1 VLRGGVAYV
10 LTDTA
15 GLAEDTDDVIEAI
28 GVTRAQEAIRQADI
42 LLWMA
47 DAPPPRDDAIWLHS
61 RADLPGRERLPQGRR
76 LAVRRDDGA
85 SVASVWDAIAET
97 SAALLPREDAVGFK
111 RHQQE
116 QCRRAANTLIA
127 TQTDDVLLIAE
138 ELRVA
143 RQALAEVLGVSATET
158 MLDALFGRFCLGK

>member
-1 VLRGGVAYV
+1 
-10 LTDTA
+10 
-15 GLAEDTDDVIEAI
+15 
-28 GVTRAQEAIRQADI
+28 
-42 LLWMA
+42 
-47 DAPPPRDDAIWLHS
+47 
-61 RADLPGRERLPQGRR
+61 
-76 LAVRRDDGA
+76 
-85 SVASVWDAIAET
+85 VASVWDAIAET

-116 QCRRAANTLIA
+116 QCRRAANALIA
-127 TQTDDVLLIAE
+127 AQTDDVLLIAE